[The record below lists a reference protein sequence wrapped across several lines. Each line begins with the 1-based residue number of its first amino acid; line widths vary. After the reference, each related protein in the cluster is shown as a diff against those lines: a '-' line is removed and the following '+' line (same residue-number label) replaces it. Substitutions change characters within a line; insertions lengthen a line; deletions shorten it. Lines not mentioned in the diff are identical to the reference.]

1 MKITIK
7 TLLFVAGASLLLS
20 TTSCKKEIE
29 VWQDKAADTVHD
41 TLTVRSD
48 SRIIEYKIENFTE
61 FNIKGTINDETRQI
75 TLYLPYYSRLE
86 LLEASITLP
95 EGASISPAAD
105 ELVPVFSATPFKYT
119 VTGKSGV
126 KTEYAVKVVIQQPV
140 LKLDELSTT
149 AATKVINIAS
159 GWEILTI
166 TGENMVPAFSSTSL
180 HFIDADG
187 KEVYRVPEYLGTDPL
202 TYTMAFVI
210 DANGKATLQPAT
222 DYWLELRSYA
232 LKTRMKLPVR
242 ITK

>member
-7 TLLFVAGASLLLS
+7 IFLFVAGTSLLLS
-20 TTSCKKEIE
+20 TTSCKKTIE

-41 TLTVRSD
+41 TLTARPD

-61 FNIKGTINDETRQI
+61 FNIKGTINEETRQI
-75 TLYLPYYSRLE
+75 TLYLPHYSRLE

-95 EGASISPAAD
+95 EGATISPSAD
-105 ELVPVFSATPFKYT
+105 ELVPVFSTTPFKYT
-119 VTGKSGV
+119 VTGKSGL
-126 KTEYAVKVVIQQPV
+126 KTEYTIQVIIQQPA
-140 LKLDELSTT
+140 LKLNELSTT

-166 TGENMVPAFSSTSL
+166 TGENIVPAFSSTSL
-180 HFIDADG
+180 YFMDADG
-187 KEVYRVPEYLGTDPL
+187 KEVYRVPEYLGQDPL
-202 TYTMAFVI
+202 TYNIAFVI
-210 DANGKATLQPAT
+210 DANGKSTLQPAT